1 MRIFTL
7 FIFILLISSCSKPVY
22 TVYFDDE
29 NHTVFTTKE
38 IKLTTKDNRDLI
50 LEVSKICPG
59 RTMCPVSELKLIITL
74 ETRFVF
80 LKGKDFFIKTS
91 DKKIDLNN
99 RAYKFQYDMKKDA
112 KDGTTGVAI
121 ETWTVWIKS
130 ENFSEI
136 ANSPEVNLEI
146 GDYSVPFNSVE
157 REPWRIISDN
167 SLLFKTLDEEQT
179 RSYGKYSKS
188 PSTEKEVREKF
199 EKKALMEA
207 EEETWKLI
215 KDSNNK
221 DDLEYFIKQFPNSPY
236 TIPAKLKLNQLNKN

>member
-7 FIFILLISSCSKPVY
+7 FIFILLVSSCSKPVY

-59 RTMCPVSELKLIITL
+59 RTMCPVSEFKLIITL
-74 ETRFVF
+74 EAKFVF
-80 LKGKDFFIKTS
+80 LEGKDFFIKTLN
-91 DKKIDLNN
+91 KIIDLNH
-99 RAYKFQYDMKKDA
+99 RDYKFVYDTTKEA

-121 ETWTVWIKS
+121 ETWTVWISS

-136 ANSPEVNLEI
+136 ASSAEVNLEI
-146 GDYSVPFNSVE
+146 GDYSVPFYTEE
-157 REPWRIISDN
+157 REPWKIISDN

-215 KDSNNK
+215 KDSDNK

-236 TIPAKLKLNQLNKN
+236 AIPAKLKLNQLNKN

>member
-7 FIFILLISSCSKPVY
+7 FIFILLVSSCSKPVY

-91 DKKIDLNN
+91 DKRIDLNH
-99 RAYKFQYDMKKDA
+99 RDYRFAYDITKKA

-130 ENFSEI
+130 ENF
-136 ANSPEVNLEI
+136 
-146 GDYSVPFNSVE
+146 
-157 REPWRIISDN
+157 
-167 SLLFKTLDEEQT
+167 
-179 RSYGKYSKS
+179 
-188 PSTEKEVREKF
+188 
-199 EKKALMEA
+199 
-207 EEETWKLI
+207 
-215 KDSNNK
+215 
-221 DDLEYFIKQFPNSPY
+221 
-236 TIPAKLKLNQLNKN
+236 

>member
-7 FIFILLISSCSKPVY
+7 FIFILLVSSCSKPVY

-74 ETRFVF
+74 EARFAF

-91 DKKIDLNN
+91 DKRIDLNH
-99 RAYKFQYDMKKDA
+99 RDYRFAYDITKKA

-130 ENFSEI
+130 EIFSEI
-136 ANSPEVNLEI
+136 ANSPEVSLEI

-157 REPWRIISDN
+157 REPWKIISDN
-167 SLLFKTLDEEQT
+167 SLLFKTLDEEQI

-215 KDSNNK
+215 KDSDNK